1 MKQVNVAV
9 GVIVRQQQVFISKRK
24 DDLHQGGKWEFPGG
38 KIELN
43 ETPEDALVRE
53 LFEETGIQ
61 ATNIQPLM
69 VLSHDYG
76 DKQVRLHVMVV
87 DQFEQEPFGKEGQVS
102 QWVAISSLDE
112 YQFPEANQAIVTSLM
127 AK

>member
-43 ETPEDALVRE
+43 ETPEDALIRE
-53 LFEETGIQ
+53 LYEETGIQ
-61 ATNIQPLM
+61 VNNIKPLM
-69 VLSHDYG
+69 VLTHDYG
-76 DKQVRLHVMVV
+76 DKQVCLHVMVV
-87 DQFEQEPFGKEGQVS
+87 DQFELEPFGKEGQVS
-102 QWVAISSLDE
+102 QWVAISSLND
-112 YQFPEANQAIVTSLM
+112 YQFPEANQAIVTALM
-127 AK
+127 A